1 MTSKNPRILS
11 HTHHHYYKHIR
22 NVGQIVTSHN
32 KLERYNIDIGQVHGA
47 SHETR
52 HIIIREF
59 GMSGLA
65 YSQPSGMATSAREGS
80 VLSLRLRRY
89 ID

>member
-1 MTSKNPRILS
+1 MSLRRRRSSP
-11 HTHHHYYKHIR
+11 
-22 NVGQIVTSHN
+22 
-32 KLERYNIDIGQVHGA
+32 
-47 SHETR
+47 
-52 HIIIREF
+52 REF

>member
-1 MTSKNPRILS
+1 MSLRRRRSSP
-11 HTHHHYYKHIR
+11 
-22 NVGQIVTSHN
+22 
-32 KLERYNIDIGQVHGA
+32 
-47 SHETR
+47 
-52 HIIIREF
+52 REF
-59 GMSGLA
+59 DMPGLA